1 MNQTLKIKNHIMLKR
16 IIFIAVLLTTF
27 FIIFNFSAQDG
38 NTSGSISEKVTK
50 FVVNIISK
58 ISNINE
64 ETQNNI
70 IKKMHPII
78 RKLAHFSIY
87 TVVGFSIMGVMC
99 TFNVENKLKI
109 GTSLIVGVIYAIS
122 DEIHQY
128 YIPGR
133 ACRLFD
139 VGIDSLGVIA
149 GICILVGCIC
159 ISNKALPIY
168 FSIFTKN
175 KKYEIINQENGI
187 IIKNKKEVNK
197 WKVK

>member
-16 IIFIAVLLTTF
+16 IIFIAVLLATF

-70 IKKMHPII
+70 IEKMHPII

-99 TFNVENKLKI
+99 TFDVGNKLKI
-109 GTSLIVGVIYAIS
+109 GTSLIVGVIYAI
-122 DEIHQY
+122 
-128 YIPGR
+128 
-133 ACRLFD
+133 
-139 VGIDSLGVIA
+139 
-149 GICILVGCIC
+149 
-159 ISNKALPIY
+159 
-168 FSIFTKN
+168 
-175 KKYEIINQENGI
+175 
-187 IIKNKKEVNK
+187 
-197 WKVK
+197 